1 MVRGIH
7 KLFVSN
13 LPWTV
18 GNIELKKYFQS
29 FGRVVSANVV
39 FDKKTGLS
47 QKYGFVEVSNDTL
60 ANLEKND
67 RHKIEGNTIYFQS
80 AA

>member
-1 MVRGIH
+1 MVRSIH

-18 GNIELKKYFQS
+18 GSTELKKYFQQL
-29 FGRVVSANVV
+29 GCRVISANVV

-47 QKYGFVEVSNDTL
+47 QRYGFVEVNRNTL
-60 ANLEKND
+60 PNLENKEN
-67 RHKIEGNTIYFQS
+67 RLEGNKIFYQS
-80 AA
+80 AD